1 METCDSELSQL
12 TKSLIKK
19 LSLEIKLNNSRINS
33 HNYVCSIVDIM
44 LSSDINEVITAVLN
58 SFFFL
63 RKDFARTKSTEST
76 KSTKRHK
83 DTQAKAQ
90 HENKQTSD
98 YFPLRCFL
106 GAFFICSLASA
117 LCFLCL

>member
-58 SFFFL
+58 SFFFYEKIL
-63 RKDFARTKSTEST
+63 HVPKAPKAPKVPKGIKTPRQKHNTKIS
-76 KSTKRHK
+76 
-83 DTQAKAQ
+83 
-90 HENKQTSD
+90 KQVSI
-98 YFPLRCFL
+98 FPLDVF
-106 GAFFICSLASA
+106 
-117 LCFLCL
+117 